1 MGGVG
6 EQRQAQDQ
14 ADLDADKQRYAY
26 DIQRGQIG
34 LQNYLAGISGE
45 FGGST
50 STTGPA
56 GPSPILSALA
66 GGLGFGLGGN
76 LFK

>member
-1 MGGVG
+1 MGVVG

-14 ADLDADKQRYAY
+14 ADLDAAKAAYAY

-45 FGGST
+45 FGGT
-50 STTGPA
+50 TTTTGPA
-56 GPSPILSALA
+56 GPNPILTALA
-66 GGLGFGLGGN
+66 GGIGYGLMR
-76 LFK
+76 